1 MRADIQ
7 CFSSLLNK
15 LEMDLRRK
23 SGALVKTVKEGS
35 LQCYFNHTGRRCAAL
50 HHFWCNSRR
59 PLTALNTERSHGN
72 FKVPQRKFDFIV
84 WKSYCKYSAVCFPY
98 IVMQSA
104 AWGSFPRS
112 FPSHVCLFLVYITK
126 LNNINDPI
134 NGATA
139 I

>member
-1 MRADIQ
+1 
-7 CFSSLLNK
+7 
-15 LEMDLRRK
+15 MDTRGK

-35 LQCYFNHTGRRCAAL
+35 LQYYFNHTGRRCAAL
-50 HHFWCNSRR
+50 HHFCCNLRR
-59 PLTALNTERSHGN
+59 PLTALNTERSHKN

-84 WKSYCKYSAVCFPY
+84 WKSFCKYSAVCFPY

-104 AWGSFPRS
+104 ALGSFPRS
-112 FPSHVCLFLVYITK
+112 FPSYVCLFLVYITK